1 MATFL
6 QIVKL
11 LKPLHWLIILVAG
24 AIGVSGTVAIGR
36 HLEEAAYKSWLR
48 QAELDVAVATSS
60 AQGWLAQSETIV
72 SGLAAGLRGP
82 NEISTQAFDDL
93 VFEAEE
99 WNSEFALSSVA
110 IARRVMRGERAEFE
124 QELGNVISH
133 AVDRTQPVEDAFDH
147 MVVTQSTD
155 SDGELAPS
163 VDLLSSA
170 EMAVVPTTARQ
181 VPGQAILGPAFFGED
196 RNVHTLVGISIPD
209 HAQQLVLIG
218 KVNLTDMID
227 HIMSTQVPE
236 GIQLRLSERESD
248 DRATTLEKPI
258 FGSPTAGGT
267 VIHTITNRLTR
278 GQARWN
284 YNWDVTESYL
294 GGVPTANAT
303 MVQIGGLIVTILVV
317 YTIGFVSVQKV
328 IVRRAVEEKT
338 ADLISLKEAAERTNK
353 AKSQFIANM
362 SHELRTPL
370 NAIIGYSQALQA
382 ELFGSIGTDQ
392 NKEYVTVIHDSG
404 THLSRIIG
412 DILDL
417 SKIEAG
423 EELLKEEAFGIQD
436 IMEECR
442 RMLQDHVAKAELSLD
457 VEVPDDAPMLF
468 ADRLRVKQVLIN
480 LLSNAVKFTP
490 AGGSI
495 TLGTHTD
502 NGAVA
507 LTVADTGCGISP
519 EEMEL
524 VMEPF
529 GQTGETYTR
538 QHDGT
543 GLGLPLVKSL
553 MRLHDGDI
561 ALESTVGQGTTAIV
575 SFPAERTKSNG
586 QAGQV

>member
-1 MATFL
+1 M
-6 QIVKL
+6 
-11 LKPLHWLIILVAG
+11 AG
-24 AIGVSGTVAIGR
+24 AIGVSGTIAIGQ

-72 SGLAAGLRGP
+72 SGMAAGLRGP
-82 NEISTQAFDDL
+82 EKISTRTFDDL
-93 VFEAEE
+93 VFQAEE

-110 IARRVMRGERAEFE
+110 IARRVLRGERAAFE
-124 QELGNVISH
+124 HDLGNVISH
-133 AVDRTQPVEDAFDH
+133 AVDRSKPVENAFDH
-147 MVVTQSTD
+147 MVVVQSTD

-170 EMAVVPTTARQ
+170 EMAVVATTARQ
-181 VPGQAILGPAFFGED
+181 VPGQPILGPAYFDVD

-209 HAQQLVLIG
+209 HAERLVLIG
-218 KVNLTDMID
+218 KVNVTDMID

-236 GIQLRLSERESD
+236 GIQLRLSERDSD
-248 DRATTLEKPI
+248 ARATTLEKPI
-258 FGSPTAGGT
+258 FGPPSAEGT

-284 YNWDVTESYL
+284 YNWDVTENYL

-317 YTIGFVSVQKV
+317 YTIGFVSVQRI

-382 ELFGSIGTDQ
+382 ELFGSIGGDR

-423 EELLKEEAFGIQD
+423 EEFLKEETFEIQD
-436 IMEECR
+436 TMEECR
-442 RMLQDHVAKAELSLD
+442 RMLHDQVAKAGLTLD
-457 VEVPDDAPMLF
+457 VDVPDDAPMLV

-490 AGGSI
+490 SGGSI
-495 TLGTHTD
+495 KLGAHID
-502 NGAVA
+502 DGAIV
-507 LTVADTGCGISP
+507 LTVTDTGCGIAP

-538 QHDGT
+538 EHDGT

-561 ALESTVGQGTTAIV
+561 ALQSTVGQGTTALV
-575 SFPAERTKSNG
+575 SFPAERTKFTGLNNEI
-586 QAGQV
+586 